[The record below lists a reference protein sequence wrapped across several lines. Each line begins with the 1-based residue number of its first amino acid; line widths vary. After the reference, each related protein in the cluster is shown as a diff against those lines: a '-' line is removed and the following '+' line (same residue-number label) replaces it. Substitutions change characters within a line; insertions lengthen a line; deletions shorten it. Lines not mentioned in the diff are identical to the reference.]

1 MSAGEHPMAIAA
13 MSAGIQTTSQQS
25 MQTVGQHKHG
35 GHRASLSDVDAQGSS
50 VATAASSTGKIG
62 SKIDLR
68 A

>member
-1 MSAGEHPMAIAA
+1 MAIAA

-35 GHRASLSDVDAQGSS
+35 GHRTPVSDVDAQGSS
-50 VATAASSTGKIG
+50 VATPASSTGKVG
-62 SKIDLR
+62 SKFDVR

>member
-1 MSAGEHPMAIAA
+1 MAIAA

-35 GHRASLSDVDAQGSS
+35 GHRTASLSDIDAQGSS
-50 VATAASSTGKIG
+50 VATPASSTGKIG
-62 SKIDLR
+62 SKIGSKIDVK

>member
-1 MSAGEHPMAIAA
+1 MAIAA

-35 GHRASLSDVDAQGSS
+35 GHHAASLSDVDAQGSS
-50 VATAASSTGKIG
+50 VATPASSSGKIG
-62 SKIDLR
+62 SKIDVR